1 MFNGTGSEYR
11 RAACSH
17 AVATLNPGYFA
28 LVMSTGIISVGMRNH
43 NLMTLSTAL
52 LWIAVASYIVLVLLT
67 IWRAMAFRKEL
78 MADFTDPRRGFG
90 FFTFVASSD
99 VLGSRLGLSGAHN
112 IAFALLA
119 IGSLSWLALGYVVPW
134 TALLGR
140 AERPVLAGANGTWF
154 IWVVASESVAVL
166 AALLEPTVHMGR
178 RELALLAVLSWSV
191 GIFLYAAAGIFV
203 GARLLIYPLN
213 PADLNPPYWVAM
225 GATAITVL
233 AGARIVEMADAPI
246 INATRGLIAGLA
258 VVFWAFGTWLI
269 PALIAVGWW
278 RHVVNRVPLQYEAT
292 LWSIVFPL
300 GMYGVASF
308 YLGHADHLPIVTS
321 IGRGEIWVA
330 LTAWLFTFI
339 AMVRH
344 LLIRYW
350 MPQCEI
356 CPIRTRQTRGPDS
369 R

>member
-1 MFNGTGSEYR
+1 MSTGADFNYR
-11 RAACSH
+11 RAACTQ

-43 NLMTLSTAL
+43 DQKALSITL
-52 LWIAVASYIVLVLLT
+52 LWIAVISYIVLVLLT
-67 IWRAMAFRKEL
+67 IWRAIAFRSEL
-78 MADFTDPRRGFG
+78 MIDFTDPRRGFG

-99 VLGSRLGLSGAHN
+99 VLGSRLGMSGAHT
-112 IAFALLA
+112 IAFILLA
-119 IGSLSWLALGYVVPW
+119 IGALSWLGLGYVVPW

-140 AERPVLAGANGTWF
+140 AERPVLASANGTWF

-166 AALLEPTVHMGR
+166 AALMEPTVHLGR

-191 GIFLYAAAGIFV
+191 GIFLYAATGIFV

-213 PADLNPPYWVAM
+213 PTDLNPPYWVAM

-278 RHVVNRVPLQYEAT
+278 RHVINRVPLKYEAT
-292 LWSIVFPL
+292 LWSIIFPL

-308 YLGHADHLPIVTS
+308 YLGQADHLPIVTS
-321 IGRGEIWVA
+321 IGRSEIWVA
-330 LTAWLFTFI
+330 LIAWLLTFV
-339 AMVRH
+339 AMLRH
-344 LLIRYW
+344 LVITLFSKPSIMAR
-350 MPQCEI
+350 EKAEA
-356 CPIRTRQTRGPDS
+356 S
-369 R
+369 V

>member
-1 MFNGTGSEYR
+1 
-11 RAACSH
+11 
-17 AVATLNPGYFA
+17 
-28 LVMSTGIISVGMRNH
+28 
-43 NLMTLSTAL
+43 
-52 LWIAVASYIVLVLLT
+52 
-67 IWRAMAFRKEL
+67 
-78 MADFTDPRRGFG
+78 
-90 FFTFVASSD
+90 
-99 VLGSRLGLSGAHN
+99 
-112 IAFALLA
+112 
-119 IGSLSWLALGYVVPW
+119 
-134 TALLGR
+134 
-140 AERPVLAGANGTWF
+140 
-154 IWVVASESVAVL
+154 
-166 AALLEPTVHMGR
+166 MGR

-344 LLIRYW
+344 LLITLYIK
-350 MPQCEI
+350 PTEAS
-356 CPIRTRQTRGPDS
+356 RQILDAS
-369 R
+369 V